1 MTFAGVSRENCEIQR
16 STQQHAIF
24 HRSFAQG
31 VAGFNETLEKKGI
44 VWVRLLQPLEK
55 ADSLQEFEQNKKRL

>member
-1 MTFAGVSRENCEIQR
+1 MTFADISRENCQIQK
-16 STQQHAIF
+16 SKQQHAIF

-31 VAGFNETLEKKGI
+31 VAGFNETLEKNRI
-44 VWVRLLQPLEK
+44 FWLRLLQPLEK